1 VVLDSREALRE
12 AVAAQPR
19 RGASLMSVG
28 FWIFFGGGA
37 AGRALMLAF
46 PDVNSQEA
54 ARAAKCLR
62 KLWIVERLA
71 HKLQTEHSE
80 PLLLPEDDALS
91 IVPGKAVARWLALAG
106 VLLVI
111 HRLEGLDFRFKTFY
125 DVTGSG
131 GAASLAAALL
141 YQWSSIKSFEPTVS
155 KFGDATALRR
165 AAQLLSAGQAVATE
179 TSTQPVLLTAPA
191 QWHIC
196 NTNFK
201 AGDYMDGDV
210 LLFDAT
216 QFGSLDE
223 GVPLH
228 YASRRMRALQA
239 GSFVIVLS
247 HCAVPLLL
255 PRRAYK
261 QLYCRPVPYAGG
273 GELLYA
279 WLFRTLLASDDIRIG
294 GCFDD
299 AVDDDV

>member
-1 VVLDSREALRE
+1 
-12 AVAAQPR
+12 
-19 RGASLMSVG
+19 
-28 FWIFFGGGA
+28 
-37 AGRALMLAF
+37 MLAF
-46 PDVNSQEA
+46 PDVDSQEA
-54 ARAAKCLR
+54 ARAAMCLR
-62 KLWIVERLA
+62 KYWIVERLA
-71 HKLQTEHSE
+71 HKIHLEAEHSE
-80 PLLLPEDDALS
+80 SAALQEALAE
-91 IVPGKAVARWLALAG
+91 GKAEARWLALAG

-131 GAASLAAALL
+131 GNASLAAALL
-141 YQWSSIKSFEPTVS
+141 YQWSSIKSFEPTAS
-155 KFGDATALRR
+155 KLSSATALRR
-165 AAQLLSAGQAVATE
+165 AAQLLSAGQAAAAAAVAT
-179 TSTQPVLLTAPA
+179 SAQPVLLTAPA
-191 QWHIC
+191 QWHISD
-196 NTNFK
+196 TNFK

-228 YASRRMRALQA
+228 YASRRLRAVQA

-261 QLYCRPVPYAGG
+261 QLYCRAVPYAGG

-299 AVDDDV
+299 AGDDAV

>member
-1 VVLDSREALRE
+1 
-12 AVAAQPR
+12 
-19 RGASLMSVG
+19 
-28 FWIFFGGGA
+28 
-37 AGRALMLAF
+37 MLAF
-46 PDVNSQEA
+46 PDVDSQEA
-54 ARAAKCLR
+54 ARAAECLR
-62 KLWIVERLA
+62 KFWIVERLA
-71 HKLQTEHSE
+71 HKIQLDAEHSE
-80 PLLLPEDDALS
+80 PSRALQEVLAEADDALS
-91 IVPGKAVARWLALAG
+91 IVPSKAEVRWLALAG

-141 YQWSSIKSFEPTVS
+141 YQWSSIKSFEPTAS
-155 KFGDATALRR
+155 KLSSATALRR
-165 AAQLLSAGQAVATE
+165 AAHLLFGQIAVTSAK
-179 TSTQPVLLTAPA
+179 PVLLTAPA
-191 QWHIC
+191 QWHIS
-196 NTNFK
+196 NTTFK

-228 YASRRMRALQA
+228 YASRRLRAVQA

-261 QLYCRPVPYAGG
+261 QLYCRAVPYAGG

-299 AVDDDV
+299 AGDDAV